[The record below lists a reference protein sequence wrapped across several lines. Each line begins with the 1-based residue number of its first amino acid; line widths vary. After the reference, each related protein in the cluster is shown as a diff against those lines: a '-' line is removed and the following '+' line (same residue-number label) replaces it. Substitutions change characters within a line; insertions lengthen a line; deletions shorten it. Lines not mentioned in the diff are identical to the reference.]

1 MSYTLPVFLAHAIK
15 MEDEAA
21 ERYLELADMM
31 EAHNNVDV
39 AKVFRDMS
47 RYSILHRDSIKERA
61 TGVELPRMRLADFK
75 WVTPPEVADDEIFD
89 YMLDPFRALEFAREN
104 EQLAAQY
111 YQAVA
116 DETEDEEV
124 KRLATE
130 FAEEEQEHTEALDQI
145 LAQTQRAH

>member
-31 EAHNNVDV
+31 EAHNNVEV
-39 AKVFRDMS
+39 AKVFRDMNH
-47 RYSILHRDSIKERA
+47 YSILHGDSIKKRA
-61 TGVELPRMRLADFK
+61 TSVELPKMKLADFK
-75 WVTPPEVADDEIFD
+75 WVTPPEVTDEEVFD
-89 YMLDPFRALEFAREN
+89 YMLDPYRALEYAREN

-116 DETEDEEV
+116 EETQDEEV

-130 FAEEEQEHTEALDQI
+130 FAQEEQEHTAALDNI
-145 LAQTQRAH
+145 LANTPRSH